1 MPWALVALVLVPLVA
16 SAIGLLATVGGD
28 YHPRGDIAGIE
39 LHTRDVGRHPVL
51 MGLYSREGWNHP
63 GPMLF
68 YVLAVPYRLLG
79 ELSASLHVGAL
90 LVNGVAVAGMALVAR
105 RRGGTPLFLLTLV
118 GSAVVI
124 SSFGPELLRDP
135 WNVSITVFPF
145 GLLVFLVWELTC
157 GRARSLPAAAVV
169 TTFCV
174 QTHVGYAVLAL
185 PLLLWGVAWLVVPAW
200 RGRRSREASGE
211 VAGTWSDLRRPALL
225 ALALVVA
232 LWLPPVGEHFG
243 GRDGNLGRIVD
254 YLTAEHDEE
263 DGHTL
268 GDGVRL
274 VSSKFGLS
282 PEWVTGEKELTTFTA
297 EPVSLTSAPVPV
309 FLGAYAVALVVLWR
323 RGSRSA
329 RRLAMTVTF
338 TLALGVIWVSRII
351 GPVFDYRLG
360 WLSVLAM
367 IAFVVIA
374 WAAWLLVAE
383 RTGPGLARGVGL
395 AAVVPLFVLGAASA
409 DDGARAGT
417 PANWGSSS
425 QVESMA
431 EEILAKLP
439 DRDGDII
446 IDCSDEGCI
455 PHAGLVLL
463 LERAGEPVR
472 VSRWGGLVSADA
484 DHRVHERDAPRR
496 ARLHVEVNSAF
507 KRFDRAADRPGAG
520 LLSYRGE
527 LPLDER
533 NRLVAEV
540 RELDRDLRAGR
551 IDEVDH
557 FARRSKIGQQLSTR
571 AVAVYQDEP
580 ERR

>member
-1 MPWALVALVLVPLVA
+1 VLAPLVV
-16 SAIGLLATVGGD
+16 SAIGLLATVGGE
-28 YHPRGDIAGIE
+28 YHPRGDVAGIE

-79 ELSASLHVGAL
+79 ELSASLHFGAL
-90 LVNGVAVAGMALVAR
+90 LVNGVAVAGMALIAR

-135 WNVSITVFPF
+135 WNVSITVLPF
-145 GLLVFLVWELTC
+145 GLLVFLVWELAC
-157 GRARSLPAAAVV
+157 GRARSLPAAAAV

-174 QTHVGYAVLAL
+174 QTHVGYTVLAL

-200 RGRRSREASGE
+200 RDRRSRATSGE
-211 VAGTWSDLRRPALL
+211 AAATWSDLRRPALL
-225 ALALVVA
+225 SLALLTA
-232 LWLPPVGEHFG
+232 LWLPPVAEQFV
-243 GRDGNLGRIVD
+243 GREGNLGRIVE

-274 VSSKFGLS
+274 VSSQFGLS
-282 PEWVTGEKELTTFTA
+282 PQWVTGKKELTAFTS
-297 EPVSLTSAPVPV
+297 EPASLTSAPVPV
-309 FLGAYAVALVVLWR
+309 FLGAYAAALVVLWR

-395 AAVVPLFVLGAASA
+395 AAVVPLVVLGARSA
-409 DDGARAGT
+409 DDGAAAGT
-417 PANWGSSS
+417 PAHWGSSS

-431 EEILAKLP
+431 EEVLAKLP
-439 DRDGDII
+439 DRDGDIV

-455 PHAGLVLL
+455 AHAGLVLL

-472 VSRWGGLVSADA
+472 VSRWGGVVSTDA
-484 DHRVHERDAPRR
+484 NHRVHERGSPLR

-507 KRFDRAADRPGAG
+507 KAFDRAADRPGAG

-557 FARRSKIGQQLSTR
+557 FAWRSKIGQQLSTR